1 MLMVADVVLRLRP
14 VWKLSVGELNNLGR
28 GLSDLEL

>member
-14 VWKLSVGELNNLGR
+14 VWKLSVRESNNLGR